1 MPAGGLTVSIQRV
14 PETRKCAKSHTI
26 ASPTTPL
33 TQGSLLSR
41 PSNTRTIIPY
51 CPRVQTS
58 VSRRRDFSCLPDV
71 PCPPPPMCSSTSLSW
86 EGEECAA
93 CQIRGPCCGSA
104 SVMSSSTRVSL
115 MLVLSQARSGSKRSP
130 LQRHRRPVARLS
142 LQPPREPPWLIRRG
156 HIKSEH
162 ASIRMFSIPSKC
174 LSPCA
179 S

>member
-1 MPAGGLTVSIQRV
+1 MCEEPHPCDTHCAPHTRVFAEPSKQYAHNHTVLSPCADICEQAARFFLFAG
-14 PETRKCAKSHTI
+14 CA
-26 ASPTTPL
+26 L
-33 TQGSLLSR
+33 
-41 PSNTRTIIPY
+41 
-51 CPRVQTS
+51 
-58 VSRRRDFSCLPDV
+58 
-71 PCPPPPMCSSTSLSW
+71 PPPPMCSSTSLSW

-93 CQIRGPCCGSA
+93 CRIRGPCCGSA